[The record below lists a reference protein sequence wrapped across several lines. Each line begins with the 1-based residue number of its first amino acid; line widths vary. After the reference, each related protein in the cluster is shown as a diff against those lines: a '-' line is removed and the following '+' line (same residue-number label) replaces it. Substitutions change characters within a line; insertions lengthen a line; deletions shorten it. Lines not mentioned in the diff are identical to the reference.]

1 MLRRAP
7 TTLTITA
14 EDVAAY
20 EDLRLQAEVSARH
33 GMPHDLNTHLPQNF
47 HSSYRPSPSAPQPSH
62 SHPDS
67 HQHQGY
73 THAHPTN
80 NWEATSSDDEPRY
93 AEDAYEDSSD
103 EEITG
108 LGGFDGQDES
118 TMDLDD
124 SILGHQ
130 AAGRGGGFGR
140 ASSPAAARAGN
151 VRAGRGAGRGGSTA
165 AGGDP
170 REQQGGGGLFAAHA
184 QGQGAGAGGRPQAG
198 TGAVAHAMVTPETRP
213 TRSREERIGV
223 APERR
228 RR

>member
-151 VRAGRGAGRGGSTA
+151 
-165 AGGDP
+165 
-170 REQQGGGGLFAAHA
+170 QGGGGLFAAHA